1 MRVLIVDDHP
11 IVVSGCR
18 AMLAGETDVEI
29 VEAGDADQGYARF
42 CELAPDVAVVDIN
55 LPGVSGFE
63 LTRRILRRDPQ
74 ARVIVF
80 SMNDDPVYAARA
92 IECGARGY
100 LTKNG
105 DPEHFIEAVR
115 AVAAGRVFLPP
126 DIARRLAFQKHAADA
141 SPLAAIS
148 GRELEIMRLLGKGR
162 SLAEIADDVRVSY
175 KTVANACALLKR
187 KLGARTTADLV
198 RMAVER
204 RLA

>member
-18 AMLAGETDVEI
+18 AMLAGETDVE
-29 VEAGDADQGYARF
+29 VFDAGDAERAYARYF
-42 CELAPDVAVVDIN
+42 EIEPDVAVVDIN

-63 LTRRILRRDPQ
+63 LTRRILRRDPG
-74 ARVIVF
+74 ARIIVF
-80 SMNDDPVYAARA
+80 SMNDDPVYASRA
-92 IECGARGY
+92 IEYGAKGY
-100 LTKNG
+100 VTKND
-105 DPEHFIEAVR
+105 DPLLFIDAIR
-115 AVAAGRVFLPP
+115 TVADGGAWLPP
-126 DIARRLAFQKHAADA
+126 EIARKLAFQRSAPDA

-148 GRELEIMRLLGKGR
+148 GRELEIMQLLGKGR
-162 SLAEIADDVRVSY
+162 SLAEIAHDVRVSY
-175 KTVANACALLKR
+175 KTVANTCALLKR